1 MKIQIPLGL
10 LQRGVIGR
18 FSLGRVNTIPDGFF
32 VGPKAIPDSS
42 GGSRGGARGG
52 GAPPLFLDQT
62 EARRAEKNVFETAL
76 PPPYLGV
83 CIPHWIG
90 LLFTHFGAIA
100 VTKQSYVTPIS
111 KKNSLISYDILNSAS
126 RLLQC

>member
-1 MKIQIPLGL
+1 MNSIPG
-10 LQRGVIGR
+10 
-18 FSLGRVNTIPDGFF
+18 GFF
-32 VGPKAIPDSS
+32 VGAKTIPDSS
-42 GGSRGGARGG
+42 GGSRGGAWGGGG
-52 GAPPLFLDQT
+52 GAPLFLDQT

-76 PPPYLGV
+76 PPPYPGV

-90 LLFTHFGAIA
+90 LLFTHFGAIV

-126 RLLQC
+126 RFNVERTR